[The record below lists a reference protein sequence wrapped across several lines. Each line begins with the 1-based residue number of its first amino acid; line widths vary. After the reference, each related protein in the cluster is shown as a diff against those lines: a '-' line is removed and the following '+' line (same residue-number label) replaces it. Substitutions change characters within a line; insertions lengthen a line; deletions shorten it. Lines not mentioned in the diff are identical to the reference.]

1 MKVLFI
7 SSWFPNKLEPTNGNF
22 VQRHA
27 EAVALEHEVEILHCI
42 GNFDQT
48 EKYIYDDKVI
58 NGIRTLII
66 YYKNSN
72 NPLQNFYRRMKS
84 YRLGFLKMQMPD
96 LVHANVLHNN
106 MLFAVY
112 LKKKYKIPFLVT
124 EHWTALQH
132 QNLPNTSGNIKRIA
146 KYIAKNAAFILPVSE
161 NLLDSLRSIGIKT
174 PMKVVSNV
182 VNTKIFD
189 IKKRNEDETTRFLHV
204 SSLIP
209 RKRPDKIIETVF
221 KLKQK
226 GYNVAL
232 EIGGDGDTETL
243 KNLVK
248 KYNAE
253 PFINVFDE
261 ISYAEVAEKMQKSDC
276 FILFSDNETQGC
288 VILESYACGKPVI
301 ATAVGGVPEFVKP
314 GLGILIEK
322 ANENEL
328 YEAMENF
335 ATQKL
340 QLKDAGSLRQFVTD
354 HFSKES
360 ICRQFTDVY
369 NDILTTASHS

>member
-1 MKVLFI
+1 LKVLFI

-146 KYIAKNAAFILPVSE
+146 KYIAKNAGYILPVSE

-189 IKKRNEDETTRFLHV
+189 IKKRDEDGTTRFLHV

-232 EIGGDGDTETL
+232 EIGGDGDIETL

>member
-146 KYIAKNAAFILPVSE
+146 KYIAKNAGYILPVSE

-189 IKKRNEDETTRFLHV
+189 IKKRDEDGTTRFLHV

-243 KNLVK
+243 KSLVK

>member
-1 MKVLFI
+1 LKVLFI

-146 KYIAKNAAFILPVSE
+146 KYIAKNAGYILPVSE
-161 NLLDSLRSIGIKT
+161 NLLDSLRSIGIET

-189 IKKRNEDETTRFLHV
+189 IKKRNEDGTTRFLHV

-243 KNLVK
+243 KRLVK